1 MKLTQRFEFIYG
13 VHPVMEAIN
22 SGRRRINNLL
32 LLRNSERD
40 FNEIEQIARVKKID
54 IKFLNRHELNRIVGS
69 NEHQGIIA
77 EVSPYVYAEMDEL
90 LENWAI
96 SGRNAFFLILDS
108 IEDPHNLG
116 AISRTALLCG
126 VHGIFIPEHRS
137 AKVTPAVCK
146 ASSGAVEH
154 LKICIVRNLN
164 NLILELKKHNVKIA
178 GLAEEGDIELKQ
190 FDARADI
197 ALIIGSEG
205 KGIGLTRE
213 KNCDFLIKIPT
224 SVKGF
229 SFNASVAAG
238 IAMYEVMRQRA
249 ESQE

>member
-1 MKLTQRFEFIYG
+1 MKGAQKTEFIYG
-13 VHPVMEAIN
+13 FHPVREAIN
-22 SGRRRINNLL
+22 SGRRTIKNLI
-32 LLRNSERD
+32 LLRNSHRD
-40 FNEIEQIARVKKID
+40 FKEIEEIARHKKIP
-54 IKFLNRHELNRIVGS
+54 IKFSERYELTRIIGS

-77 EVSPYVYAEMDEL
+77 EVRPYTYYGVDEV

-96 SGRNAFFLILDS
+96 SGKNAFFLLLDS

-146 ASSGAVEH
+146 SSSGAVEH
-154 LKICIVRNLN
+154 MKISIVKNLN
-164 NLILELKKHNVKIA
+164 NLIAELKQHNVKIA
-178 GLAEEGDIELKQ
+178 GLTENGDIELKQ
-190 FDARADI
+190 FDARGDI

-205 KGIGLTRE
+205 RGIGLTRE
-213 KNCDFLIKIPT
+213 KNCDLLIRIP
-224 SVKGF
+224 SLFKGF

-238 IAMYEVMRQRA
+238 IAMYEVVRQRS
-249 ESQE
+249 EV

>member
-1 MKLTQRFEFIYG
+1 MKSIQRTEFIYG
-13 VHPVMEAIN
+13 VHPVLEAIK
-22 SGRRRINNLL
+22 SGRRRIKNLI
-32 LLRNSERD
+32 LLRNSQRD
-40 FNEIEQIARVKKID
+40 FNEIEKIARDRRID
-54 IKFLNRHELNRIVGS
+54 IKFSDRNELNRLIG
-69 NEHQGIIA
+69 NNDHQGIIA
-77 EVSPYVYAEMDEL
+77 EVTPYLYSSPDEI

-96 SGRNAFFLILDS
+96 SKRSAFFLILDS

-116 AISRTALLCG
+116 AIARTALLCG

-146 ASSGAVEH
+146 ASSGAVEY

-164 NLILELKKHNVKIA
+164 NLIAELKQHSVKVA
-178 GLAEEGDIELKQ
+178 GLTEEGDIELKE
-190 FDARADI
+190 FDARSDI

-213 KNCDFLIKIPT
+213 KNCDFLIRIP
-224 SVKGF
+224 SFFKGF

-238 IAMYEVMRQRA
+238 IAMYEVVRQRG
-249 ESQE
+249 

>member
-1 MKLTQRFEFIYG
+1 MKNTQTSEFIYG
-13 VHPVMEAIN
+13 FHPVREAIVA
-22 SGRRRINNLL
+22 GKRAIKKLI

-40 FNEIEQIARVKKID
+40 FNEIKRMARDKKMEVT
-54 IKFLNRHELNRIVGS
+54 FLDRHEMNRITGN

-77 EVSPYVYAEMDEL
+77 EGTPYVYSKMDEV

-96 SGRNAFFLILDS
+96 SGRNAFFLVLDS

-116 AISRTALLCG
+116 AIARSALLCG
-126 VHGIFIPEHRS
+126 VHGVFIPERRS

-154 LKICIVRNLN
+154 LKICIVKNLN
-164 NLILELKKHNVKIA
+164 HLIAELKQHNVNIV
-178 GLAEEGDIELKQ
+178 GLTEEGDIELKQ
-190 FDARADI
+190 FDAKKDI

-205 KGIGLTRE
+205 HGIGLTRE
-213 KNCDFLIKIPT
+213 KNCDFLVKIPT
-224 SVKGF
+224 LFSGF

-238 IAMYEVMRQRA
+238 IAMYEVIRQRA
-249 ESQE
+249 